1 MSVRLPLLS
10 AFRKNLRPWA
20 LAIMVHGGLGLFTTL
35 MVLAAEPVPPGEPAQ
50 GSNAQA
56 SATLPAGEGDQ
67 PGNGQSQIELSN
79 PKDMAEA
86 LRIIKRAQDALSR
99 VDHYT
104 CKFIKREVL
113 AGKMQPEH
121 TIEMSVRHEPFS
133 VAMKWQKPR
142 NLGGQEGIWVDGK
155 HGGRMRVKGA
165 GLLGAVGF
173 LSLELN
179 DKRVASTSRHAITEA
194 GIANIVKRVAKD
206 WVDFEPHELD
216 QVVMEDVVFDDRP
229 CRRVSITHPREE
241 MKQFEFAKAVI
252 IFDKEHHLPIA
263 IDCYGWP
270 DQAGEDPHLLESYQ
284 YFGLKLNPGLD
295 QGIFER

>member
-10 AFRKNLRPWA
+10 AFRKNLRPWT

-35 MVLAAEPVPPGEPAQ
+35 MVLAAEPVPPSELAQ
-50 GSNAQA
+50 GNNAA
-56 SATLPAGEGDQ
+56 ALPAGEGDQ
-67 PGNGQSQIELSN
+67 PGSGQGATEQSSG
-79 PKDMAEA
+79 KDMAEA
-86 LRIIKRAQDALSR
+86 MAIIKRAQSALTR

-104 CKFIKREVL
+104 CQFIKREVL

-155 HGGRMRVKGA
+155 HSGRMRVKGA

-194 GIANIVKRVAKD
+194 GIANIVKRLAKD
-206 WVDFEPHELD
+206 WEDFEPHELD
-216 QVVMEDVVFDDRP
+216 QVVLEDVLFDDRP
-229 CRRVSITHPREE
+229 CRKISITHPREE
-241 MKQFEFAKAVI
+241 MKQFEFSKAVI
-252 IFDKEHHLPIA
+252 VFDKEHHLPIA
-263 IDCYGWP
+263 IDCFGWP
-270 DQAGEDPHLLESYQ
+270 TQAGEDPHLLESYQ
-284 YFGLKLNPGLD
+284 YLGLKLNPGLD